1 MYTYIYSLYKYTYI
15 SYRNVV
21 YLASPLNPRASDSS
35 CEVFAMG
42 NDIRDHRIDAQPIT
56 NTSSEE
62 MTKWDENVDKA
73 ILRQFGFWI
82 FEIQNLNAGIFF
94 LAL

>member
-1 MYTYIYSLYKYTYI
+1 
-15 SYRNVV
+15 
-21 YLASPLNPRASDSS
+21 
-35 CEVFAMG
+35 MG

-94 LAL
+94 VSTVVKKQCLAVLDKVFWNTSLQTLQKVSSPSRVRAV

>member
-1 MYTYIYSLYKYTYI
+1 MYTYIYLLYKYTYI

-82 FEIQNLNAGIFF
+82 FEIQNLNAGIFC
-94 LAL
+94 

>member
-1 MYTYIYSLYKYTYI
+1 MYTYIYIYLLYKYTYI

-73 ILRQFGFWI
+73 ILRQFGFWMGEKNKI
-82 FEIQNLNAGIFF
+82 STRAFF
-94 LAL
+94 C